1 MLLRLFCPILA
12 FAAAVSAASSTS
24 EGQNLNDLVTG
35 LRWVSYAPT
44 NYFPAERP
52 PVLPG
57 DASVQEDLETLHSAG
72 FTGLITYGAQ
82 VENVPRIARNIGFT
96 AMLLGIW
103 DPLSVAERSEALKAV
118 RENSGLIAGLIVGNE
133 GLLTGRYNIG
143 MLCRAMGEI
152 KLASGK
158 PVSTTEPVDWLLS
171 EPQLATCSSFITANA
186 HPYFSHQKA
195 PAQAVQWTVEAW
207 NAVRS
212 KYPDKPLLFKEVGL
226 PSAGHDGLSE
236 EAQKEYYMALA
247 KTPVVFSYFEAFDAT
262 PRFKEG
268 LLEQSWGLWRSD
280 RRPKAVVQALPWR
293 EETR

>member
-1 MLLRLFCPILA
+1 
-12 FAAAVSAASSTS
+12 
-24 EGQNLNDLVTG
+24 
-35 LRWVSYAPT
+35 
-44 NYFPAERP
+44 
-52 PVLPG
+52 VLPG

-82 VENVPRIARNIGFT
+82 VENVPRISRNIGFT

-158 PVSTTEPVDWLLS
+158 PVSTTEPVDWLLT

-212 KYPDKPLLFKEVGL
+212 KYPDKPLFLKRLVYPAQETMGSVRKHRKNITWHWRKHLLSSRTLRPSTLLPASRKGCSSNRGAYGDPTVG
-226 PSAGHDGLSE
+226 
-236 EAQKEYYMALA
+236 
-247 KTPVVFSYFEAFDAT
+247 
-262 PRFKEG
+262 
-268 LLEQSWGLWRSD
+268 
-280 RRPKAVVQALPWR
+280 RRL
-293 EETR
+293 

>member
-1 MLLRLFCPILA
+1 MLLRLFWFFLV
-12 FAAAVSAASSTS
+12 FAAAVSASSS
-24 EGQNLNDLVTG
+24 PLEAQNLKDLFTG

-44 NYFPAERP
+44 DYFPAERP

-57 DASVQEDLETLHSAG
+57 DASVKEDLETLHSAG
-72 FTGLITYGAQ
+72 FNGLITYGAQ
-82 VENVPRIARNIGFT
+82 VESVPRIARSLGFT

-118 RENSGLIAGLIVGNE
+118 RGDGGLIAGVIVGNE
-133 GLLTGRYNIG
+133 GLLTGRYDIG

-152 KLASGK
+152 KLASAK

-171 EPQLATCSSFITANA
+171 EPQLVTCSSFITANA
-186 HPYFSHQKA
+186 HPYFSNQKT

-207 NAVRS
+207 DAVSS

-226 PSAGHDGLSE
+226 PSAGDDGLSE
-236 EAQKEYYMALA
+236 EAQKEYYVALA
-247 KTPVVFSYFEAFDAT
+247 KTHVVFSYFEAFDAT

-268 LLEQSWGLWRSD
+268 RIEQSWGLWRSD
-280 RRPKAVVQALPWR
+280 RQPKAVVQALPWR
-293 EETR
+293 EDTR